1 MAAPLSPA
9 RLLALS
15 FGGMIATGTALL
27 MLPVSAAPGVFVTPL
42 DALFTATSA
51 VCVTGLIVVDTS
63 TAWSPVGH
71 AVLLLLMQAGG
82 LGYMTFSTLL
92 AAALGR
98 RVGMHSRAT
107 LQEGLNLE
115 TREEL
120 LRFAG
125 VALRATLAI
134 ELVAAL
140 ALALWWAPT
149 FGAGRA
155 AWLAVF
161 HAVSAFNNAGFSLFP
176 DNLMR
181 FRGDVVVNLVVVTLI
196 ILGGLGFVVLQEIVR
211 VRLRHRWSVQ
221 TKLVLGATGLLTA
234 GGTAAM
240 LLLEARNPATL
251 GSLGWGEA
259 LLAAFFQAVSPRTAG
274 FNTIDIGAMTPA
286 ALFIVIALMFIGA
299 SPGGTGGGVKTTT
312 FGVTVLAMWA
322 TVRGSREPVLFHR
335 RLPMD
340 LVQKAFFITLT
351 AFLVVNVVTGLL
363 LLSEGRDLLR
373 TMFETTSAFATVG
386 LSMGH
391 PGSVLSLAGHFSI
404 AGKVLLI
411 AMMFA
416 GRVGPLTLA
425 VALARRVEPERVR
438 HAEERIAIG

>member
-312 FGVTVLAMWA
+312 FGVTVFALLA
-322 TVRGSREPVLFHR
+322 TVRGQAEPVVFGR
-335 RLPMD
+335 RIVTD
-340 LVQKAFFITLT
+340 VVARAFFISLT
-351 AFLVVNVVTGLL
+351 AFLAMNAIAASLL
-363 LLSEGRDLLR
+363 IVEGRDLLR
-373 TMFETTSAFATVG
+373 TLFEATSAFGTVG
-386 LSMGH
+386 LSMGL
-391 PGSVLSLAGHFSI
+391 PGTPLSLA
-404 AGKVLLI
+404 AGFGTGGKLLLVL
-411 AMMFA
+411 MMFL
-416 GRVGPLTLA
+416 GRVGPLTVA
-425 VALARRVEPERVR
+425 VALAGRTRVQRVTYPEGRVL
-438 HAEERIAIG
+438 IG